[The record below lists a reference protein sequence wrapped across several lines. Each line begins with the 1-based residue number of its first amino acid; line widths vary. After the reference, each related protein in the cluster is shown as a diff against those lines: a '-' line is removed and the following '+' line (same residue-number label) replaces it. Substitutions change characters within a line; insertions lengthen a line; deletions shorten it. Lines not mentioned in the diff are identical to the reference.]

1 MCGIAGYFGHRKLSD
16 KIISN
21 TFDLMHSRGPD
32 SKNFYKLRIKDKSLY
47 LLHTRLK
54 IIDLSNKA
62 NQPFF
67 YKGNILVYNGEI
79 YNYLDLK
86 KKLEVEYQNVR
97 VIIPP
102 ENLGFSKGMNLGI

>member
-54 IIDLSNKA
+54 IIDLSA
-62 NQPFF
+62 YFR
-67 YKGNILVYNGEI
+67 LDHESVYNHN
-79 YNYLDLK
+79 YNQK
-86 KKLEVEYQNVR
+86 HTC
-97 VIIPP
+97 P
-102 ENLGFSKGMNLGI
+102 ELLNEFVYGLFD